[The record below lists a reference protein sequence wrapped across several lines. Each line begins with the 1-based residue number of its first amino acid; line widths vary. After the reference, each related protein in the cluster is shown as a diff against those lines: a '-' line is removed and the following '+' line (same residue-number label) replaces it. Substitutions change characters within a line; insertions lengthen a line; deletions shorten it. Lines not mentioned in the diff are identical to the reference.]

1 MPDTGASQS
10 IVSAATARD
19 ANLTI
24 LPTVTELRNASGCVM
39 RLLGEAKVV
48 LCNDRHSAQT
58 TVLVAADLNHAAL
71 IGWQD
76 LQKLHVIPASFPA
89 VAAVAQC
96 YMNLK
101 TKTLETF
108 PSVFSDTLDNKPIC
122 TQEMQIH
129 MKSNSVPYRVS
140 APRPIPLRF
149 QEPANAEIAKY
160 IASGI
165 IAPCDDPTDWCS
177 PAFFVPK
184 GDGKRVRLVT
194 DYTKLNR
201 FVVRPVHPFPSVSDI
216 IQSIPASA
224 ACFAKLD
231 ATHGYFQIPLSEEA
245 SRLTT
250 FILPSGRYRYL
261 RAPMG
266 LSSSSDE
273 WCRHSDRVVEGLPWC
288 SKIVDDIL
296 IWASS
301 PSELEKRIFEVV
313 KRC

>member
-10 IVSAATARD
+10 IVSAVTARD
-19 ANLTI
+19 ANLKI
-24 LPTVTELRNASGCVM
+24 LPTITELRNASGCVM
-39 RLLGEAKVV
+39 RLLGEAQVV
-48 LCNDRHSAQT
+48 LCNDRHSTQT

-96 YMNLK
+96 YKNIK
-101 TKTLETF
+101 TKTLEAF
-108 PSVFSDTLDNKPIC
+108 PSVFSDTLDSRPMSA
-122 TQEMQIH
+122 QSMQIH
-129 MKSNSVPYRVS
+129 MKENSTPYRVS

-165 IAPCDDPTDWCS
+165 IVPCDDPTDWCS

-201 FVVRPVHPFPSVSDI
+201 FVVRPVH
-216 IQSIPASA
+216 
-224 ACFAKLD
+224 L
-231 ATHGYFQIPLSEEA
+231 
-245 SRLTT
+245 
-250 FILPSGRYRYL
+250 
-261 RAPMG
+261 
-266 LSSSSDE
+266 
-273 WCRHSDRVVEGLPWC
+273 
-288 SKIVDDIL
+288 
-296 IWASS
+296 
-301 PSELEKRIFEVV
+301 
-313 KRC
+313 